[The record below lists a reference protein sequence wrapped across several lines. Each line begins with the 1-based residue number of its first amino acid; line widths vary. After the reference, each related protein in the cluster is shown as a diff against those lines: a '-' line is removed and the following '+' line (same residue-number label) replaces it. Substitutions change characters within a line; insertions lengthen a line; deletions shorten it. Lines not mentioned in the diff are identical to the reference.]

1 MTHVIKPGV
10 YVETTILSYLAARP
24 SRDVVTAGRQLT
36 TQQWWENERRKYTLV
51 GSSEV
56 RDECEQGDPVVIER
70 RRTFLTDSRFSHWM
84 RGYWN

>member
-1 MTHVIKPGV
+1 MLNRRLDGKDNDSFDHSTKPRV

-56 RDECEQGDPVVIER
+56 RDEC
-70 RRTFLTDSRFSHWM
+70 
-84 RGYWN
+84 

>member
-1 MTHVIKPGV
+1 MTHSTKPRV

-24 SRDVVTAGRQLT
+24 SRDLVTAERQLAA
-36 TQQWWENERRKYTLV
+36 QQWWENERRKYTLV

-70 RRTFLTDSRFSHWM
+70 RRTFLAELSLSPLDESIL
-84 RGYWN
+84 